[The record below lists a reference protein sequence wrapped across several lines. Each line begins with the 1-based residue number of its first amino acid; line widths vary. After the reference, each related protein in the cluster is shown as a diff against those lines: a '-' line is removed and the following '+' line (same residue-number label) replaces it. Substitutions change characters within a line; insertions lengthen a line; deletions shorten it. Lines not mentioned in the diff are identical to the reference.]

1 MDCQSS
7 RSKANTTTPLG
18 LVWLPL
24 VNFPTHTPSGVCI
37 GHLGTPMV
45 FHIKKAEMLDFF
57 KHFLLDGVSQKLH
70 NLVFQILFLAP
81 LCTRGLI

>member
-45 FHIKKAEMLDFF
+45 FHIKKGKMLDFF
-57 KHFLLDGVSQKLH
+57 EFSFGGVSQKLH

-81 LCTRGLI
+81 HCTRGLI